1 MSFQKTQIST
11 TLKSISLLE
20 TVNIRVCVCMCNI
33 IGQKAKGNASRNV
46 PALFNLVSYSL
57 SDLVV
62 SSISEDGRKYMQ
74 NYAQTHPKA
83 FL

>member
-1 MSFQKTQIST
+1 
-11 TLKSISLLE
+11 
-20 TVNIRVCVCMCNI
+20 MCNI

-62 SSISEDGRKYMQ
+62 SSISEDGRKYVQ
-74 NYAQTHPKA
+74 NYAQTRPKA